1 MQPADI
7 EQRIPIR
14 AIAGEAR
21 HVDRQD
27 QTNLFE
33 PNTSDQLLE
42 AAALSRRRSTDAEI
56 SVDDVDASFGPAEL
70 DGALA
75 KRVLQSQTLLVGHH
89 LMGRRLPDV
98 HDRPSRQVYRF
109 DQLGFHDLPPPAPRR
124 PR

>member
-14 AIAGEAR
+14 AVAGKAR

-42 AAALSRRRSTDAEI
+42 AAALSRRCSTDAEI

-75 KRVLQSQTLLVGHH
+75 KRVLQSQTLLLGWSPPDGSSTAGCTRPSVA
-89 LMGRRLPDV
+89 PDV
-98 HDRPSRQVYRF
+98 S
-109 DQLGFHDLPPPAPRR
+109 A
-124 PR
+124 